1 MMAIGLVLK
10 DCGTAV
16 PLVPGQGAAL
26 TSPIVRDDR
35 GSALLFR
42 CRAFVIRQLF
52 SFQKGCSRRWKW

>member
-16 PLVPGQGAAL
+16 PLVPGPGAAL